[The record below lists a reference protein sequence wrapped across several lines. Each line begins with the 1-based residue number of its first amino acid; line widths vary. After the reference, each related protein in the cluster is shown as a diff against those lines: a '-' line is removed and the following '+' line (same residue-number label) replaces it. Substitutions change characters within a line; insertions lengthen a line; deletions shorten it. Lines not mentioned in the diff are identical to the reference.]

1 MEGDGQAML
10 YERWLGGIVGI
21 SSTKKI
27 ALEEQVETAKNVYYM
42 KKEDLGKIKFL
53 TAEERDI
60 LLESQKEDPYKLEEE
75 QKTQGIAFV
84 SFHTEKYPKRLKSI
98 YQPPYGLYYRGKL
111 PEEDKKA
118 VALVGARSCS
128 EYGRSVAKKAAYV
141 LADAGVE
148 IISGMAAGIDGAAQY
163 GAIQAQGA
171 TYGVLGCGVDIC
183 YPKQHQ
189 SLYEKIPEKGG
200 IISEYKPGIMPRPS
214 FFPCRN
220 RIISGMA
227 DIVLVVEARKKSGSL
242 ITADFALEQGKEIYA
257 VPGRL
262 GDKLSEGTNRLIQQ
276 GAGIFLGTGELL
288 QEMNIL
294 IDRKGGFGKKTGK
307 ALENLERLVYSCVD
321 LTPKSLE
328 ELMGSTGLSFG
339 ELTGILNKLR
349 ERGYISEIYKNY
361 FIRTEI
367 TV

>member
-10 YERWLGGIVGI
+10 YERWLGGIIGI

-75 QKTQGIAFV
+75 QKTRGIAFV

-148 IISGMAAGIDGAAQY
+148 
-163 GAIQAQGA
+163 
-171 TYGVLGCGVDIC
+171 
-183 YPKQHQ
+183 
-189 SLYEKIPEKGG
+189 
-200 IISEYKPGIMPRPS
+200 
-214 FFPCRN
+214 
-220 RIISGMA
+220 IISGMA